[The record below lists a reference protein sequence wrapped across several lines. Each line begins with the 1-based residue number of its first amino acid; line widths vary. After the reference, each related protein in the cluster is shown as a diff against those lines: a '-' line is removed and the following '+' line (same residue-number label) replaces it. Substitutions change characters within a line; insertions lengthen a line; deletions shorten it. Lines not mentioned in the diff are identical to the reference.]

1 MYFQL
6 IKWVS
11 TKDDDDSEK
20 AKEENLKNYSRL
32 MNQIANAEWIEHKTK
47 LVQEMNNVEA
57 QNYEQLYDQ
66 IKVHTSFILDFYMKF
81 IFYCSLS

>member
-1 MYFQL
+1 
-6 IKWVS
+6 
-11 TKDDDDSEK
+11 
-20 AKEENLKNYSRL
+20 

-66 IKVHTSFILDFYMKF
+66 IKDEIRKADEDIRQTKEELVQARKVRRNRMEYDAMA
-81 IFYCSLS
+81 

>member
-1 MYFQL
+1 
-6 IKWVS
+6 
-11 TKDDDDSEK
+11 
-20 AKEENLKNYSRL
+20 

-66 IKVHTSFILDFYMKF
+66 IKVN
-81 IFYCSLS
+81 

>member
-1 MYFQL
+1 MLYMQL

-11 TKDDDDSEK
+11 TKDDEDSEK

-66 IKVHTSFILDFYMKF
+66 IKVHKF
-81 IFYCSLS
+81 FLHT